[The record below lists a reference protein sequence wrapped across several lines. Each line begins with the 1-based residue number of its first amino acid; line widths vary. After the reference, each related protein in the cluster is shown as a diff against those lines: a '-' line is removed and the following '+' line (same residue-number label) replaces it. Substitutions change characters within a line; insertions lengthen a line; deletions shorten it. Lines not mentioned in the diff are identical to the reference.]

1 MYDNIIFANVEF
13 TDFIALQNSI
23 RSDRGYIR
31 TIDNNNRVI
40 KVYPIAMKYEILSKE
55 LTIKAEEKYEPKT
68 MTISTANKYILIN
81 NETYVQEIDWEL
93 RDNKLFV
100 FDKRRQLLYNGVFFN
115 NVAINDSLTEDIE
128 EFETRMNLL

>member
-13 TDFIALQNSI
+13 TDFIALQSAV

-40 KVYPIAMKYEILSKE
+40 KIYPVTMKYEILSKE

-68 MTISTANKYILIN
+68 MTISTANKFILIN
-81 NETYVQEIDWEL
+81 NETYVQAIDWEL
-93 RDNKLFV
+93 KDNKLFV
-100 FDKRRQLLYNGVFFN
+100 YDKRRQLLYNGVFFN
-115 NVAINDSLTEDIE
+115 NVAINDSLTEDVD
-128 EFETRMNLL
+128 EFISRMNLL